1 MNERISIRK
10 AKQKCLP
17 WRKTTGGSGHER
29 KSTSFVENTNLCQF
43 RPRYWIIWIPLG
55 IWCHINH
62 LRSLDSHQNSLG
74 RVKAHRQNQ
83 IIPHGWQ
90 DATNGKAKPRNHF
103 SSIITACSFFAVRH
117 LYSRGVIL
125 KPASRWLIVMI
136 FDIAADQQELLF
148 HTHTSQRPMQ
158 NIDNRD
164 FRSTQEDGIQ
174 SPGFQSERVGKQRGE
189 MAASPLY
196 LTRGSVIT
204 KVINDNEPR
213 RASDR
218 SHKSWFLGDYQ
229 SARNSSNSGIAT

>member
-10 AKQKCLP
+10 AIQKCLP
-17 WRKTTGGSGHER
+17 WRKTTRGSGHER

-83 IIPHGWQ
+83 I
-90 DATNGKAKPRNHF
+90 TNGKAKPRNPF
-103 SSIITACSFFAVRH
+103 SSIITACSFLLCGTYTAEVSYWSPH
-117 LYSRGVIL
+117 QGDW
-125 KPASRWLIVMI
+125 WLWSSIS
-136 FDIAADQQELLF
+136 QELLF

-174 SPGFQSERVGKQRGE
+174 SPGFQSERVRKQRGE
-189 MAASPLY
+189 MAASPLW
-196 LTRGSVIT
+196 LAWQDGS
-204 KVINDNEPR
+204 R
-213 RASDR
+213 YS
-218 SHKSWFLGDYQ
+218 Q
-229 SARNSSNSGIAT
+229 SCKR

>member
-1 MNERISIRK
+1 
-10 AKQKCLP
+10 
-17 WRKTTGGSGHER
+17 
-29 KSTSFVENTNLCQF
+29 
-43 RPRYWIIWIPLG
+43 
-55 IWCHINH
+55 
-62 LRSLDSHQNSLG
+62 
-74 RVKAHRQNQ
+74 
-83 IIPHGWQ
+83 
-90 DATNGKAKPRNHF
+90 
-103 SSIITACSFFAVRH
+103 
-117 LYSRGVIL
+117 
-125 KPASRWLIVMI
+125 MI

-164 FRSTQEDGIQ
+164 FRSTQEDVIQ

-196 LTRGSVIT
+196 LTRGSLDRMDPVIT